1 MTAGKDRPP
10 QQNRASLSTMLKPPG
25 YLYFS
30 HQVNIG
36 PGGFARTTGVFYSNL
51 TAGSNPAALFP

>member
-1 MTAGKDRPP
+1 MANNRPS
-10 QQNRASLSTMLKPPG
+10 QQYRASLSTMLKPPG

-36 PGGFARTTGVFYSNL
+36 PGGFARTTGLFYGMITTNADRWAKRSE
-51 TAGSNPAALFP
+51 